1 MQIGCG
7 VERLATDRMISNGVN
22 KDHLVIMR
30 RLSAIL
36 TPIFVRLYLCNETV
50 AHPLLTTVN
59 ALKYR

>member
-7 VERLATDRMISNGVN
+7 VERLATDKMISNGVN

-30 RLSAIL
+30 RLSAIV

-50 AHPLLTTVN
+50 VSPLVATVN
-59 ALKYR
+59 ALKFR